1 MCVRSIDL
9 KALDYYWGFFYF
21 QCDNGM
27 TVVSQINPV
36 IRAVQFFGEQG
47 IIRGHLLLWGSP
59 DVTDCYGTYFSRDKK
74 PNLGV
79 FFKGEF
85 IPVRMTYEHG
95 QSGEIKRTVVGLI
108 TRVWEDEI
116 GMAFEAELDT
126 NSPHYSTIRQ
136 EIKSRELFI
145 SSGSA
150 EHLAEFAEDGRF
162 SDWLLSEVA
171 LTKQPCETR
180 MTHVELI
187 RSQPVAQREA
197 VISDG
202 AAEATTG
209 NARGD
214 CGCEGGGS
222 PQGKATTIRNKVMN
236 LQEIAQALG
245 LDPNATVQEVVQ
257 ALMAKFGGEPEA
269 VPETMSQDAALL
281 EAARSLFAKLG
292 TTTPTVAAPVVQRSA
307 AEDELSRLRRENELL
322 RASSTETRDV
332 PTPPRRAT
340 PQISVSEP
348 LRYAHLT
355 HSDLYFG
362 HMILRSRGQQPSE
375 EYRRVMG
382 GRTERA
388 IERGDKYLSDPVVRS
403 LFPSTRANE
412 VAISTAAGG
421 GDEWVAVA
429 WSSQIWE
436 VARENQIYEDLVSR
450 GMRVEEVPQGH
461 ESIYI
466 MTEGADP
473 TVYTLSQDADLASGR
488 PDVNVAATRIGTGRV
503 LLTPGELGM
512 AVVYSDV
519 FEEDSLVPVLAQ
531 YNRQMQIKASETVE
545 QLFINGDTET
555 GASTNINLI
564 DNTPGTGLSTPYY
577 IASDGALK
585 YALVTG
591 SGTSRD
597 GSTLNESD
605 FRLTNKL
612 MPSAI
617 RGRFANQVYIIDP
630 DTHSAALD
638 IAAIKTDDVR
648 RTNATVTSG
657 VVQNI
662 YGVDVKISGFMP
674 LANSAGKVPAAGGTL
689 GRILNVYAPYWAA
702 GWKRKIKVEADRDI
716 LSGTNIIVAK
726 MRLGF
731 KARGAGCATV
741 TYNLTV

>member
-1 MCVRSIDL
+1 MTLAVKPSIRSVDVNEQ
-9 KALDYYWGFFYF
+9 G
-21 QCDNGM
+21 
-27 TVVSQINPV
+27 V
-36 IRAVQFFGEQG
+36 IRGYVFV
-47 IIRGHLLLWGSP
+47 WGDP
-59 DVTDCYGTYFSRDKK
+59 DRVDCYGTFFNRNDF
-74 PNLGV
+74 PTLGIQ
-79 FFKGEF
+79 FKDRQLP
-85 IPVRMTYEHG
+85 IRVIYEHG
-95 QSGEIKRTVVGLI
+95 GDEQFRRDVVGVASKFWEDDYGFAFEGEIDTRHESYQRLRT
-108 TRVWEDEI
+108 
-116 GMAFEAELDT
+116 ELK
-126 NSPHYSTIRQ
+126 NG
-136 EIKSRELFI
+136 ELFI

-150 EHLAEFAEDGRF
+150 EHLAEFKPDGQF
-162 SDWLLSEVA
+162 KDWLLAEIS
-171 LTKQPCETR
+171 LTRTPCEQR
-180 MTHVELI
+180 MPQVKMI
-187 RSQPVAQREA
+187 RNSDGSARITVDNEP
-197 VISDG
+197 DG

-269 VPETMSQDAALL
+269 VPEAMSQDAALL

-292 TTTPTVAAPVVQRSA
+292 TTTPAVAAPVVQRSA
-307 AEDELSRLRRENELL
+307 VEEENIRLKRELELE
-322 RASSTETRDV
+322 RARSTQTHDV

-674 LANSAGKVPAAGGTL
+674 LANIAGKVPAAGGTL

-731 KARGAGCATV
+731 KARGAGCATC